1 MMNHAPGLTLC
12 STRSVDGGRTWSK
25 LRPIEQPE
33 TEADCEVRWLT
44 MT

>member
-1 MMNHAPGLTLC
+1 MMNHTPGLTLC

-33 TEADCEVRWLT
+33 TEADCEVRRVM